1 MNISSQASKP
11 VSDKPHSFAIR
22 VPAIILSWIFHP
34 IFIPVYVI
42 AFMIYLHPTYFAGF
56 SQQAKQQTL
65 LVLLLNMV
73 FFPLLSIVLLKALGF
88 IESIYLHTQRDRI
101 IPYIACSIFYFW
113 AYLVFKKQGIYPNVL
128 PSFIFGVFLSC
139 NAALMA
145 NIYQKISIHAM
156 GVGGWLGFFL
166 VVAFSQ
172 TMLMTWPVSMVI
184 LIAGLVCTSRLLIS
198 DHTNKE
204 LYTGFFLG
212 VICQFI
218 AAVVI

>member
-42 AFMIYLHPTYFAGF
+42 AFMVYLHPTYFAGF
-56 SQQAKQQTL
+56 SQQAKQQTS
-65 LVLLLNMV
+65 LVVLLNMV

-113 AYLVFKKQGIYPNVL
+113 AYLVFKKQGIYPTVL

-204 LYTGFFLG
+204 LYTGLFLG

-218 AAVVI
+218 AAVII

>member
-34 IFIPVYVI
+34 IFIPAYVI
-42 AFMIYLHPTYFAGF
+42 AFMVYLHPTYFAGF

-65 LVLLLNMV
+65 LVVLLNMV

>member
-42 AFMIYLHPTYFAGF
+42 AFMVYLHPTYFAGF

-65 LVLLLNMV
+65 LVVLLNMV

-113 AYLVFKKQGIYPNVL
+113 AYLVFKKQGIYPTVL

-218 AAVVI
+218 AAVII

>member
-42 AFMIYLHPTYFAGF
+42 AFMVYLHPTYFAGF

-65 LVLLLNMV
+65 LVVLLNMV

-113 AYLVFKKQGIYPNVL
+113 AYLVFKKQGIYPTVL

>member
-42 AFMIYLHPTYFAGF
+42 AFMVYLHPTYFAGF

-65 LVLLLNMV
+65 LVVLLNMV

-218 AAVVI
+218 VAVVI

>member
-42 AFMIYLHPTYFAGF
+42 TFMVYLHPTYFAGF

-65 LVLLLNMV
+65 LVVLLNMV

>member
-42 AFMIYLHPTYFAGF
+42 AFMVYLHPTYFAGF

-65 LVLLLNMV
+65 LVVLLNMV

>member
-34 IFIPVYVI
+34 IFITVYVI
-42 AFMIYLHPTYFAGF
+42 AFMVYLHPTYFAGF

-65 LVLLLNMV
+65 LVVLLNMV

-218 AAVVI
+218 AAVII

>member
-42 AFMIYLHPTYFAGF
+42 AFMVYLHPTYFAGF

-65 LVLLLNMV
+65 LVVLLNMV

-113 AYLVFKKQGIYPNVL
+113 AYLVFKKQGIYPTVL

-204 LYTGFFLG
+204 LYTGLFLG

-218 AAVVI
+218 AAVII

>member
-42 AFMIYLHPTYFAGF
+42 AFMVYLHPTYFAGF

-65 LVLLLNMV
+65 LVVLLNMV

-218 AAVVI
+218 AAVII